1 MNSIGLLTPESCS
14 NGKIASIQDS
24 LLALADLTKDFNSYN
39 ECQPDYTINLNL
51 IYVYSLFDSDAFPIE
66 KPFTLIDFISI
77 FQEFLHVELNLLL
90 SVDRDSIDP
99 QVIFNLYERMMIK
112 AHSEIISSIYGNP
125 NKYRSTRSGSD
136 SSLEGTIIEE
146 SSSAE
151 EESVGHRRRID
162 SDVGMSQGGQ
172 ENMDKIK
179 ENSVRK
185 KKRFIPPTSKKIL
198 EDVYHVKRFP
208 NRKEREMIARKCDL
222 SPIQVRIWFMNKR
235 NRSKARN
242 N

>member
-14 NGKIASIQDS
+14 NGKIASIRDS

-39 ECQPDYTINLNL
+39 ECQPDYTVNLNL

-112 AHSEIISSIYGNP
+112 AHSEIISSIYGHP

-185 KKRFIPPTSKKIL
+185 KKKFIPPTSKKIL
-198 EDVYHVKRFP
+198 EDVYHVKKFP

>member
-24 LLALADLTKDFNSYN
+24 LVALADLTKDFNCYN
-39 ECQPDYTINLNL
+39 ECQPDYTVNLNL

-90 SVDRDSIDP
+90 SIDRDSIDP
-99 QVIFNLYERMMIK
+99 QVIFNLYERMMIN
-112 AHSEIISSIYGNP
+112 AHSEIISSIYANP
-125 NKYRSTRSGSD
+125 INYRSTRSGSD
-136 SSLEGTIIEE
+136 SSIEGTIVEE

-151 EESVGHRRRID
+151 EEYVGRRPRID
-162 SDVGMSQGGQ
+162 SDVGIHQGIQ
-172 ENMDKIK
+172 ENTDKSK

-185 KKRFIPPTSKKIL
+185 KKKFIPPTSKEIL
-198 EDVYHVKRFP
+198 EAVYEVKRFP

-235 NRSKARN
+235 NRSKVRN